1 MEAEKKQIAI
11 LGSTGS
17 IGTQALEVIAQHPSL
32 FSVEVLTANNNSSL
46 LIEQAKKFKPNVV
59 VIKNKEKYKA
69 VNDALFDLGIKV
81 FCGEKSLEDV
91 VESDNITLVL
101 TALVG
106 YSGLK
111 PTIKAIKSGKNIALA
126 NKETMVCA
134 GNIINNI
141 AKKYNTRII
150 PVDSEHSAIFQCC
163 RGEKKDDIE
172 SITLTASGGPFRDWP
187 IEKIKNVNAE
197 IAANHPNW
205 SMGKKIS
212 IDSASMFNKG
222 LEVIEA
228 NALFGLEGKN
238 INVLIHP
245 QSIVHA
251 FVNFKDGSTIAQM
264 SLPDMSTAIGFALNY
279 PNRSYIN
286 VERMDL
292 SNIGNLTF
300 EEMDYE
306 RWPALCLAYEI
317 IELQS
322 SAGAVYN
329 ASKEEALTAFINNK
343 IGFLDMYESVNYV
356 INYLKGEGYFENKFL
371 SLNEVF
377 ESDSLAR
384 KLTKNY
390 ITNKSI

>member
-1 MEAEKKQIAI
+1 MDRRKISI
-11 LGSTGS
+11 FGSTGS
-17 IGTQALEVIAQHPSL
+17 IGSTTAKLLLQQGGSDVYDIN
-32 FSVEVLTANNNSSL
+32 VLTGGDNVKLLADQAIELSARLAITAFEENLEELEFYLKGSGINVAAGETA
-46 LIEQAKKFKPNVV
+46 LIESSDIYSDWTMSSIVGA
-59 VIKNKEKYKA
+59 A
-69 VNDALFDLGIKV
+69 GIKV
-81 FCGEKSLEDV
+81 GINSTKHGG
-91 VESDNITLVL
+91 T
-101 TALVG
+101 
-106 YSGLK
+106 
-111 PTIKAIKSGKNIALA
+111 IALA